1 MFYKN
6 LELRKI
12 DFESGVKY
20 NGGVGLLQIKDTF
33 CLSFTGL
40 ISALKIL

>member
-12 DFESGVKY
+12 DFESAVE
-20 NGGVGLLQIKDTF
+20 
-33 CLSFTGL
+33 
-40 ISALKIL
+40 